1 MVAPRVTA
9 TPRSQEG
16 DYLYLTGVDERPS
29 VASVSVSDERMSV
42 GERMSVASMRD
53 ECRMVCCFLG

>member
-1 MVAPRVTA
+1 MSDERMSVASV
-9 TPRSQEG
+9 SVSDDQ
-16 DYLYLTGVDERPS
+16 TGVDERPS

-53 ECRMVCCFLG
+53 ECRMVCCLLG